1 MPTKPKKILIT
12 GGAGFIG
19 SHLAEKLLGMGK
31 KVFVI
36 DDLSTGCLKNISHLR
51 KNKNFYF
58 KQGNILERKRL
69 EKLIKKCDQIYHLA
83 AAVGVKT
90 IMEKPLDSFLNNIK
104 GTEIVLSLAS
114 KYKKPVLFT
123 SSSEVYGK
131 NDSLPFKEEDDRVY
145 GSAYN
150 DRWGYALSKGA
161 DEFLALAYFREKNLP
176 VIVVRLFNVIGPRQS
191 EAYGMVVPRFIK
203 QALRNQPITI
213 YGDGY
218 QTRCFTDID
227 DIIEVLITLMDHP
240 KVIGQIFNLG
250 SDQEVRIK
258 DLAQKIKFLT
268 QSKSKII
275 YVPYDKVYGRGFEDM
290 RHRKPDLTKIK
301 KLINYQPKI
310 TLEESLKKIIEY
322 EKG

>member
-12 GGAGFIG
+12 GGAGFIS